1 MCDLP
6 IIGEIMKLIPKLSI
20 MIEFFD
26 VMVTDI
32 IENYIQIS
40 DYFPLEF
47 YFDMNPEKFN
57 HFEEINRKLLKFMK
71 DGTIICPTE
80 PNPDED
86 KELQR
91 LKSTI
96 DGTLK
101 EINSILTLNPAD
113 IYYVL
118 KLQQVLY
125 EFCYLMHEYGKK
137 YRNASDFRV
146 DIMEMFPN
154 RKLWYGIDGFKERLK

>member
-1 MCDLP
+1 
-6 IIGEIMKLIPKLSI
+6 MKLIPKLSI

-47 YFDMNPEKFN
+47 YFDMNTEKFN
-57 HFEEINRKLLKFMK
+57 HFEEINRKLLKFMEN
-71 DGTIICPTE
+71 GIIICPTE

-96 DGTLK
+96 DGNLK
-101 EINSILTLNPAD
+101 EINGILTLNPAD

-125 EFCYLMHEYGKK
+125 EFCYLMHEYGKR

>member
-1 MCDLP
+1 
-6 IIGEIMKLIPKLSI
+6 MKLIPKLS
-20 MIEFFD
+20 MIIDFFG
-26 VMVTDI
+26 VMITDI
-32 IENYIQIS
+32 IENYISIS

-47 YFDMNPEKFN
+47 YFSMNAEKFD
-57 HFEEINRKLLKFMK
+57 HFGEINRKLLKFMK

-96 DGTLK
+96 DGNLK
-101 EINSILTLNPAD
+101 EINSSILTLTPAD
-113 IYYVL
+113 VYHVL

-125 EFCYLMHEYGKK
+125 EVCYLMHEYGKR
-137 YRNASDFRV
+137 YMNASDFRV

-154 RKLWYGIDGFKERLK
+154 RKLWHGIDGFEERLE

>member
-1 MCDLP
+1 MCNLP
-6 IIGEIMKLIPKLSI
+6 IIGEIMKLIPKLSM
-20 MIEFFD
+20 MIDFFG
-26 VMVTDI
+26 VMITDI

-57 HFEEINRKLLKFMK
+57 HFEEINRKLLKFME

-125 EFCYLMHEYGKK
+125 EFCYLMHEYGKR
-137 YRNASDFRV
+137 YMNASDFRV

-154 RKLWYGIDGFKERLK
+154 RVMWYGIDGFKERLK